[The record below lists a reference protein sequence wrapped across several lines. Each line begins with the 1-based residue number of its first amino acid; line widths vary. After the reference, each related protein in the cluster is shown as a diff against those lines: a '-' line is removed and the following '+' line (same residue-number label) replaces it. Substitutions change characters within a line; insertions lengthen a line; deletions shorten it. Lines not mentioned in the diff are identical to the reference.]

1 MRPAKIKSIARDY
14 LTAIAALMILI
25 AFGYMG
31 DDQLNDQLLSES
43 VLAEIKNSGGTEI
56 LDRQGEMVAIAT
68 PTKNVE
74 VSQ

>member
-1 MRPAKIKSIARDY
+1 MMRKVKSIARDY
-14 LTAIAALMILI
+14 LTVIAAFMILI

-68 PTKNVE
+68 PTENVE